1 MFPMT
6 LMTPINITWDLQKHL
21 LKIDIIIINLFPQR
35 TTKNS
40 TELSKYVWS
49 LVNENKIPIIN
60 WKIHKIIYSKVTTD
74 YGKLRLMEK
83 LYILNALADKR
94 CLNKKSEFISKRRQ
108 GVAKGRRREGGEGAR
123 TPLPTRYKQI
133 QFALNRKHAFFDA
146 IS

>member
-94 CLNKKSEFISKRRQ
+94 CLNKKSEFIS
-108 GVAKGRRREGGEGAR
+108 
-123 TPLPTRYKQI
+123 
-133 QFALNRKHAFFDA
+133 
-146 IS
+146 